1 MVVTDLAHASAELA
15 LWLGVA
21 LLAAKLGA
29 EFAERVLRQPAV
41 VGELLAGMIVGPYAL
56 GGWDIGG
63 FGSLFPH
70 PDPGALGVPAP
81 LWLFGQIAA
90 VILLFGA
97 GLTTDFRTFIR
108 YAPSATGVAIGGVI
122 IPFVMGALVAVAG
135 GLVPDPFHPEALFIG
150 AILTATS
157 VGVTA
162 RVLGDVG
169 KLDTPEGA
177 TILGAAVIDDVIGV
191 LVLALVVAAGGVD
204 GATQDLGMLAIRTI
218 GLWLG
223 LSALLIL
230 AAVPMGKSIRG
241 LRTAGAT
248 VAIATALALLAGWVA
263 ESVGLAMI
271 IGSYSAGLALS
282 RSPLRRQLEPE
293 VRSVGHVLIPVF
305 FVAMGMLVDYR
316 AVEPVL
322 GIGLVLT
329 FLAGLGKVIGGGIPA
344 LLTGFTPVGALR
356 VGVGMVP
363 RGEVALVVAG
373 IGLANGIIPASLFGV
388 AVMIAILTTVVTPFP
403 LVLAFRLKGE
413 GTRNAPTRPPQ
424 QGSVHSFS
432 VPLGLG
438 VLFETELRGAMERAG
453 FTARGSWTDA
463 RGSRGTEWNRD
474 GRIVSVVLREE
485 LDQRVVDLESEGPV
499 TDLAA
504 ILADAADA
512 TTATVATVLRDARD
526 VPELPATPA

>member
-1 MVVTDLAHASAELA
+1 MVVSDLAHASAELA

-56 GGWDIGG
+56 GGLDIAGL
-63 FGSLFPH
+63 GSLFPH
-70 PDPGALGVPAP
+70 PEPGALGVPAP

-122 IPFVMGALVAVAG
+122 VPFVMGTVAATLAG
-135 GLVPDPFHPEALFIG
+135 LTPDPFHPEALFIG

-162 RVLGDVG
+162 RVLGDIG

-191 LVLALVVAAGGVD
+191 LVLALVVAASGVD
-204 GATQDLGMLAIRTI
+204 GATQNLGMLAIRTI
-218 GLWLG
+218 VLWIG
-223 LSALLIL
+223 LSALLIV

-241 LRTAGAT
+241 LRTAGAA
-248 VAIATALALLAGWVA
+248 VAIATSLALLAGWVA
-263 ESVGLAMI
+263 ESAGLAMI

-316 AVEPVL
+316 AVMPVL
-322 GIGLVLT
+322 GIGLLLT

-373 IGLANGIIPASLFGV
+373 IGLANGIIPSSLFGV
-388 AVMIAILTTVVTPFP
+388 AVLIAILTTVVTPFP
-403 LVLAFRLKGE
+403 LVLTFRLKGT

-424 QGSVHSFS
+424 QGTVHSFS

-438 VLFETELRGAMERAG
+438 VLFETELRGAFERAR
-453 FTARGSWTDA
+453 FTQAGSWTDA
-463 RGSRGTEWNRD
+463 RGSRGTEWVRD

-485 LDQRVVDLESEGPV
+485 LDQRLIDVESEGPV
-499 TDLAA
+499 ADLAA

-512 TTATVATVLRDARD
+512 TSAVVAGALRDARE
-526 VPELPATPA
+526 VPAPTA